1 MEIKNIV
8 HAGVNCKL
16 VPADKWNR
24 IVELIEHNNALI
36 KELQEEIGE

>member
-8 HAGVNCKL
+8 HAGVNGKWI
-16 VPADKWNR
+16 PDGKWNR

-36 KELQEEIGE
+36 RELKEEIE